1 MFELTTF
8 SNEGTERKSGWTLPL
23 IPATRSSD
31 AASGSALG
39 QRPFGRSHRRRW
51 RRAPQ
56 APPACRRR
64 AGHGPARRTSGRRP
78 APRTGRL
85 SGGLSRQAAR
95 SMQPLR
101 RPSHRR
107 QPPQRE
113 HRLPRSRAYGSAYG
127 RRMASKDTSTPLNL
141 GREGRRRRS
150 DQPARPRSPQ
160 RAACSRR
167 TFLPRRA
174 FPLRSF
180 HARVP
185 GRASAIC

>member
-1 MFELTTF
+1 MFELTRF

-64 AGHGPARRTSGRRP
+64 AGRGPARWTSGRRP

-85 SGGLSRQAAR
+85 SDDPSRQAAR
-95 SMQPLR
+95 PAQQRQQTPHRQQLPRLEAR
-101 RPSHRR
+101 R
-107 QPPQRE
+107 
-113 HRLPRSRAYGSAYG
+113 PRSRAYGSAYG
-127 RRMASKDTSTPLNL
+127 RRMAGKDTSTPWNL

-150 DQPARPRSPQ
+150 DQSPHPQSPRHTAWS
-160 RAACSRR
+160 
-167 TFLPRRA
+167 
-174 FPLRSF
+174 
-180 HARVP
+180 
-185 GRASAIC
+185 

>member
-1 MFELTTF
+1 MFELTRF

-39 QRPFGRSHRRRW
+39 QRPLGRSHRRRW

-64 AGHGPARRTSGRRP
+64 AGRGPARWTSGRRP

-85 SGGLSRQAAR
+85 SGGPSRRAAR
-95 SMQPLR
+95 PAQQRQQTPHRQQLPR
-101 RPSHRR
+101 REARR
-107 QPPQRE
+107 
-113 HRLPRSRAYGSAYG
+113 PRSRAYGSAYG
-127 RRMASKDTSTPLNL
+127 RRMAGKDTSTPWNL

-150 DQPARPRSPQ
+150 DQSPHPQSPRHTAWS
-160 RAACSRR
+160 
-167 TFLPRRA
+167 
-174 FPLRSF
+174 
-180 HARVP
+180 
-185 GRASAIC
+185 